1 MIQNITTLHLLCGRI
16 ASGKSTLATELGDHP
31 FIVTDDQFTQIS
43 KHFVAP
49 SDEEGFNVVRHKIE
63 VAKKP

>member
-1 MIQNITTLHLLCGRI
+1 VPFEVCLDRLHQRNN
-16 ASGKSTLATELGDHP
+16 AGDHP